1 MPYYKA
7 MNETQKLKRLANK
20 MTQTQLAKALK
31 CSQPQIHRMLAGTA
45 APMRLDMASKINKL
59 HRERCGVDKTAP

>member
-31 CSQPQIHRMLAGTA
+31 CSQPQIHRMLAGIA
-45 APMRLDMASKINKL
+45 APMRLDMAHKINKL
-59 HRERCGVDKTAP
+59 FDKENGNDGPKT